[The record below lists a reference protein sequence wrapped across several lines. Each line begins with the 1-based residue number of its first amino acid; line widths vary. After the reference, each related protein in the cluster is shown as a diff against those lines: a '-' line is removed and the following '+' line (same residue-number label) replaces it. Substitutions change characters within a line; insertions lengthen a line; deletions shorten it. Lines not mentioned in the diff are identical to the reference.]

1 MGIPS
6 YFSYIVKNHANIIK
20 KIDSNKFKTN
30 NLYLDANSI
39 IYDCV
44 HKIDFTKL
52 APENFEIIY
61 QSVFHKIDEYITL
74 ICPDSNIFIAFDG
87 TAPVAKLEQQRQRRH
102 KSLYQNK
109 IAKMIMK
116 RVEDPWNTTAITP
129 GTKFMLGLNENLRKN
144 YTNPAKY
151 NVKNIILSPSDKYG
165 EGEHKLFDYIRTF
178 PEQHINKNTVIYGL
192 DADLIMLS
200 INHLPVNPNIYL
212 FRETPEF
219 IKSINSELDPNES
232 YMIDIPELAKIIT
245 LNMNNGEPLTTV
257 AFEKS
262 EQNFGPHG
270 GKAPVNPPFAPLFPK
285 VDFQKGEQQANRVY
299 DYIFMCFFLGNDF
312 MPHFPSVNI
321 RTGGVDKMIN
331 AYKATIGNTTENLTN
346 GKTIYWKNVRKL
358 VQFLADAEEVNFKKE
373 TALRDRRE
381 NQQGSGNQLEG
392 GEGELKKF
400 DATPTYDRKMEKF
413 INPFNPNWQRRYYK
427 TLFKIEI
434 DDVRRKQICVNY
446 LEGLEW
452 TMKYYTTGCA
462 DWRWCYN
469 YDYPPLL
476 CDLIHYIP
484 YYETEFIVK
493 KKPAPVNELVQL
505 CYVLPKE
512 CLQLL
517 PTKICDR
524 VLSEYSHWYTS
535 EQDCEYVWAYCRY
548 FWEAHAQL
556 PEIDIDELEKFILST
571 RGRF

>member
-1 MGIPS
+1 
-6 YFSYIVKNHANIIK
+6 
-20 KIDSNKFKTN
+20 
-30 NLYLDANSI
+30 
-39 IYDCV
+39 
-44 HKIDFTKL
+44 L
-52 APENFEIIY
+52 APGNFEIIY
-61 QSVFHKIDEYITL
+61 KAVFDKIDEYITL

-109 IAKMIMK
+109 IAKAIMK

-129 GTKFMLGLNENLRKN
+129 GTKFMIGLNETLRKK
-144 YTNPAKY
+144 YTNPVTY

-165 EGEHKLFDYIRTF
+165 EGEHKLFEYIRAF
-178 PEQHINKNTVIYGL
+178 PEQHLGKNTVIYGL

-245 LNMNNGEPLTTV
+245 LNMNNGEPLTT
-257 AFEKS
+257 
-262 EQNFGPHG
+262 
-270 GKAPVNPPFAPLFPK
+270 
-285 VDFQKGEQQANRVY
+285 EQQSNRIY

-381 NQQGSGNQLEG
+381 NQPLKNQPLEKVEPNKEEFCSTFSKSGED
-392 GEGELKKF
+392 ELKKF
-400 DATPTYDRKMEKF
+400 DAIPTYERKMEKF

-427 TLFKIEI
+427 TLFNIEI

-462 DWRWCYN
+462 DWRWCYK

-476 CDLIHYIP
+476 SDLIHYIP

-524 VLSEYSHWYTS
+524 VLSEHSHWYTS
-535 EQDCEYVWAYCRY
+535 EQDCAYVWAYCRY

-556 PEIDIDELEKFILST
+556 PEIDIDEIEKFILST
-571 RGRF
+571 RG

>member
-6 YFSYIVKNHANIIK
+6 YFSYIVKNHATVIRK
-20 KIDSNKFKTN
+20 LDSSKFKTN

-61 QSVFHKIDEYITL
+61 QAVFDKIDEYITL
-74 ICPDSNIFIAFDG
+74 ISPDSNIFIAFDG

-109 IAKMIMK
+109 IAKTILK

-129 GTKFMLGLNENLRKN
+129 GTKFMIGLNETLRKK
-144 YTNPAKY
+144 YTNPSKY

-178 PEQHINKNTVIYGL
+178 PDQHLNKNTVIYGL

-245 LNMNNGEPLTTV
+245 LNMNNGEPLTT
-257 AFEKS
+257 
-262 EQNFGPHG
+262 
-270 GKAPVNPPFAPLFPK
+270 
-285 VDFQKGEQQANRVY
+285 EQQANRIY

-331 AYKATIGNTTENLTN
+331 AYKATIGNTAENLTN

-381 NQQGSGNQLEG
+381 NQPPIGLGGLRGTPVKSGED
-392 GEGELKKF
+392 ELKKF
-400 DATPTYDRKMEKF
+400 EAIPTYERKMEKF
-413 INPFNPNWQRRYYK
+413 INPFNNNWQRRYYK
-427 TLFKIEI
+427 TLFNVDI

-484 YYETEFIVK
+484 YFETEFIVK

-512 CLQLL
+512 YLQLL

-524 VLSEYSHWYTS
+524 VLSEYSHWYIS
-535 EQDCEYVWAYCRY
+535 EQECEYVWAYCRY
-548 FWEAHAQL
+548 FWESHAQL
-556 PEIDIDELEKFILST
+556 PEIDINELEKFILPLLEKVEQKYLPS
-571 RGRF
+571 

>member
-6 YFSYIVKNHANIIK
+6 YFSYIVKNHANVIRK
-20 KIDSNKFKTN
+20 LDATKFKTN

-39 IYDCV
+39 IYDCI
-44 HKIDFTKL
+44 HKIDFTNL
-52 APENFEIIY
+52 APGNFEIIY
-61 QSVFHKIDEYITL
+61 KAVFDKIDEYITL

-109 IAKMIMK
+109 IAKAIMK

-129 GTKFMLGLNENLRKN
+129 GTKFMIGLNETLRKK
-144 YTNPAKY
+144 YTNPGTY

-165 EGEHKLFDYIRTF
+165 EGEHKLFEYIRAF
-178 PEQHINKNTVIYGL
+178 PEQHLGKKTVIYGL

-245 LNMNNGEPLTTV
+245 LNMNNGEPLTT
-257 AFEKS
+257 
-262 EQNFGPHG
+262 
-270 GKAPVNPPFAPLFPK
+270 
-285 VDFQKGEQQANRVY
+285 EQQSNRIY

-381 NQQGSGNQLEG
+381 NQPLKNQPLKKVEPNSPFGLGTPVKSGED
-392 GEGELKKF
+392 ELKRF
-400 DATPTYDRKMEKF
+400 DSIPTYDRKMEKF

-427 TLFKIEI
+427 TLFNIEI

-462 DWRWCYN
+462 DWRWCYK

-476 CDLIHYIP
+476 SDLIHYIP

-535 EQDCEYVWAYCRY
+535 EQDCAYVWAYCRY

-556 PEIDIDELEKFILST
+556 PEIDIDEIEKFILST
-571 RGRF
+571 RG